1 MSGSTTE
8 LSLALAVGGD
18 DNADYLVTSLA
29 NSLRTMDA
37 LFNNVSGHNHGAAH
51 QGGTIA
57 NIPASALA
65 DGIITSAKI
74 ADGAIQT
81 QDLADSA
88 VTSIKIADG
97 TIATGDLADGSV
109 TSIKIADGTIASGD
123 LADGSV
129 ITQKIADNNVTT
141 AKIGDGQV
149 TSAKIA
155 DGTIQTA
162 DLAGSL
168 TLTSPTTNNETAN
181 SPTLNNPTLAGTVAG
196 NPTYNGTVTFSG
208 TTSFTT
214 YTNFNNDVSL
224 GQGAMAT
231 GSTSGF
237 PMISIMAGPPTG
249 TPNTHGGGWAPMV
262 VDNSSRRLYI
272 WAGGGWHYAALT

>member
-8 LSLALAVGGD
+8 LSLALAVDGD

-88 VTSIKIADG
+88 
-97 TIATGDLADGSV
+97 V

>member
-8 LSLALAVGGD
+8 LSLALAVDGD

-74 ADGAIQT
+74 ADGA
-81 QDLADSA
+81 
-88 VTSIKIADG
+88 
-97 TIATGDLADGSV
+97 
-109 TSIKIADGTIASGD
+109 
-123 LADGSV
+123 
-129 ITQKIADNNVTT
+129 
-141 AKIGDGQV
+141 
-149 TSAKIA
+149 
-155 DGTIQTA
+155 IQTA

-224 GQGAMAT
+224 GQ
-231 GSTSGF
+231 
-237 PMISIMAGPPTG
+237 
-249 TPNTHGGGWAPMV
+249 
-262 VDNSSRRLYI
+262 
-272 WAGGGWHYAALT
+272 